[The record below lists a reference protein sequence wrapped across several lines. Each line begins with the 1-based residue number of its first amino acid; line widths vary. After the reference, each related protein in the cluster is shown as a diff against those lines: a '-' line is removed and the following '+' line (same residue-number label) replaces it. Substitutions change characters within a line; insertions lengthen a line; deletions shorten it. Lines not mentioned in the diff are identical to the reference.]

1 MNERVGQY
9 QKHKPDERRI
19 AGGQAGYFPH
29 GRDLPGFWANSLLI
43 QQSAVV
49 SGGSGDCSVSYKRT
63 GKDYHRRNWG
73 AWPMTKLI
81 PAAIIV
87 GLLASEAVNWTID
100 TAAMVM
106 RAIGAN

>member
-19 AGGQAGYFPH
+19 ARGQAGYFPY
-29 GRDLPGFWANSLLI
+29 GRDLSCVWANSLFV
-43 QQSAVV
+43 QQGALVFGG
-49 SGGSGDCSVSYKRT
+49 GGSRGISNKRT
-63 GKDYHRRNWG
+63 RPSDHRGNWG
-73 AWPMTKLI
+73 QWPMTKLI
-81 PAAIIV
+81 PAAIVI